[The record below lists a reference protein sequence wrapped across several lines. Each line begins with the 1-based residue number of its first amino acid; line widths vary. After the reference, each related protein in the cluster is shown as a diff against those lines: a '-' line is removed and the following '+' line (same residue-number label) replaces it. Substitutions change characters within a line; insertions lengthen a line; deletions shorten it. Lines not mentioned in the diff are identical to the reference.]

1 MKFSRSVATN
11 SIVGHVL
18 GMGDRHT
25 TNMLIDNSTG
35 ELVHIDLGVAFELRK
50 ILPTPETNPFRL
62 TREIINGFGPAGVEG
77 VFRH

>member
-1 MKFSRSVATN
+1 MKFTRSVATN
-11 SIVGHVL
+11 SMLGHVL

-35 ELVHIDLGVAFELRK
+35 ELDLGVAFELRK

-62 TREIINGFGPAGVEG
+62 TSEMGLDQLVLKGCS
-77 VFRH
+77 H